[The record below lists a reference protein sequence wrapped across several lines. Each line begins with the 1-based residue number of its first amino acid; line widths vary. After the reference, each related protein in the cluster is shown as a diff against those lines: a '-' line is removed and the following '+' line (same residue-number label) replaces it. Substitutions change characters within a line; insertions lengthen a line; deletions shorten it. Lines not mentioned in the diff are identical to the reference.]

1 MQKFHLFLIVAVF
14 SCDIDEAA
22 KAFKSKQIRDPIFPY
37 TKNPYEIVDPNYL
50 QKVSDNLKDTTSVCA
65 IKYDDYEKQM
75 QSDLNFRYHLKQF
88 NSKEEAEENQF
99 IVTHQGKCGACSTLQ
114 DLAVYLTTDLTR
126 PVRKCGLMYGL
137 SQHYLLKCIKG
148 LGFTDTCAQ
157 VWLYNTLN
165 TKKSCFW
172 PCMQQIHPNSKSTSF
187 LTNEDFV
194 KNGKLNKCLQCDEDI
209 SGPIFKYESG
219 RTRRNSGI
227 KSEIDR
233 PDDQIYDITHCYY

>member
-1 MQKFHLFLIVAVF
+1 MQKLHFLLIVTVL
-14 SCDIDEAA
+14 SCDIDQAIKE
-22 KAFKSKQIRDPIFPY
+22 FKSKQIRDPIFPY

-50 QKVSDNLKDTTSVCA
+50 LKVSDNLKDTTSVCA
-65 IKYDDYEKQM
+65 IKYDDYEKQI
-75 QSDLNFRYHLKQF
+75 YHLNHF
-88 NSKEEAEENQF
+88 NSKEEAEQNQF

-114 DLAVYLTTDLTR
+114 DLAVYLKTDLTR

-137 SQHYLLKCIKG
+137 SQYHLLKCIKG

-172 PCMQQIHPNSKSTSF
+172 PCIVSF
-187 LTNEDFV
+187 ITNEDFV

-233 PDDQIYDITHCYY
+233 PDDQIYNITHCYYY

>member
-1 MQKFHLFLIVAVF
+1 MQKLHLFLIVTVL
-14 SCDIDEAA
+14 SCDVDEAVN
-22 KAFKSKQIRDPIFPY
+22 AFKSKQIRDPILSY
-37 TKNPYEIVDPNYL
+37 AKNPYEIVDLAYQ
-50 QKVSDNLKDTTSVCA
+50 QKVQDNLKDSKSVCA
-65 IKYDDYEKQM
+65 IKYDDDEKQIY
-75 QSDLNFRYHLKQF
+75 QLKQF

-114 DLAVYLTTDLTR
+114 DLVVYLKTDLTR
-126 PVRKCGLMYGL
+126 LVRQCGLMYGL
-137 SQHYLLKCIKG
+137 SEYYLLQCIKD
-148 LGFTDTCAQ
+148 LGFSDTCAQ

-172 PCMQQIHPNSKSTSF
+172 VCIGSF
-187 LTNEDFV
+187 FTIEDFV
-194 KNGKLNKCLQCDEDI
+194 KNGQLNQCLQCDEDI

-233 PDDQIYDITHCYY
+233 PSDQIYDITHCYY